1 MINFAGAVT
10 RSCGD
15 GLADASTNM
24 PKGFRGEVRTLSQ
37 GTARLVWSGDG
48 SGEVGRH
55 DASGLIVAVQGRPW
69 LDDAG
74 LAGRAASR
82 GLVDALAEG
91 YRIYGDDVLG
101 RVKGDFAFAV
111 VDPNAPRVL
120 VATDRFAARRMHVA
134 ETEGQI
140 LFGTVLDP
148 IKSANP
154 VFSRVSAEA
163 LYRYLY
169 FYAIPAPYTVYE
181 GIRRLEPGYA
191 CRWTPG
197 GATTARYWAPE
208 FGPRSPYAFE
218 TARDNFLQALETSV
232 ARACGDNSRVGAF
245 LSGGLDSSAVAGM
258 MARQGAHPCFH
269 VSFDS
274 ASFDE
279 SAYAKRA
286 ADWFGLPLEDVRL
299 TPTDAFD
306 ILSDLTRHFDEPFGN
321 SSAIPATLCARRAQE
336 LGVTTMLAGDGGD
349 EIFGGNERYVRQKK
363 IVAWQKRIPAWLRHL
378 LAGVPRPLRRGIVHR
393 LARVS
398 ELASYS
404 VGKRILEGSAVL
416 NADPADVLSPDLA
429 QAVRAH
435 GPVDDLETYA
445 RETPSQDWLYQL
457 LYVDMKYTL
466 ADNDLRK
473 VGAACELAGVDVAY
487 PMLDETVVDLAL
499 SIPIDE
505 LIRGFRL
512 RHFYKEA
519 VSGFLPEEIVTKTKQ
534 GFGMPFANWLVD
546 EPSFR
551 RLADDALS
559 SLAKRR
565 LLAPGYL
572 EGMRAAIAG
581 RGDRRSVGAAW
592 DLVVLELW
600 LAEHAADLPV

>member
-10 RSCGD
+10 RSYGEK
-15 GLADASTNM
+15 LADVSADM
-24 PKGFRGEVRTLSQ
+24 AQGLQGEVCTVSEGSVLV
-37 GTARLVWSGDG
+37 VWSGDG
-48 SGEVGRH
+48 AGEVGRH

-91 YRIYGDDVLG
+91 YRVYRDELLL
-101 RVKGDFAFAV
+101 RVKGDFALAILE
-111 VDPNAPRVL
+111 PEGPRL
-120 VATDRFAARRMHVA
+120 LIATDRFAARRMHFA
-134 ETEGQI
+134 EVDGQI
-140 LFGTVLDP
+140 FFGTVLDP
-148 IKSANP
+148 IKAASAAL
-154 VFSRVSAEA
+154 SRVSVEA

-169 FYAIPAPYTVYE
+169 FYAIPSPYTVYE
-181 GIRRLEPGYA
+181 GIHRLEPGHV
-191 CRWTPG
+191 CRWTPD
-197 GATTARYWAPE
+197 GATTVRYWAPQ
-208 FGPRSPYAFE
+208 FGPMCHYAFE
-218 TARDNFLQALETSV
+218 TARDNFLQAVETSV
-232 ARACGDNSRVGAF
+232 ARVCANDSRVGAF

-269 VSFDS
+269 VSFEA

-286 ADWFGLPLEDVRL
+286 AEWFGLPLEDVRL

-306 ILSDLTRHFDEPFGN
+306 ILGELTRHFDEPFGN
-321 SSAIPATLCARRAQE
+321 SSAIPATLCARSAKE
-336 LGVTTMLAGDGGD
+336 LGVTTMIAGDGGD

-363 IVAWQKRIPAWLRHL
+363 IVMWQNRIPAWLRHT
-378 LAGVPRPLRRGIVHR
+378 LAAVPQSLRRGIVHR
-393 LARVS
+393 LARAS
-398 ELASYS
+398 ELTSCS
-404 VGKRILEGSAVL
+404 VGERILEGTAVL
-416 NADPADVLSPDLA
+416 NADPGDVLSSDLA

-473 VGAACELAGVDVAY
+473 VGAACELAGVEVAY

-499 SIPIDE
+499 SIPPDE

-512 RHFYKEA
+512 RYFYKEA
-519 VSGFLPEEIVTKTKQ
+519 VSGFLPQEIINKTKQ

-559 SLAKRR
+559 SLANRH
-565 LLAPGYL
+565 LLAPAYM
-572 EGMRAAIAG
+572 ERMRAAIAG

-600 LAEHAADLPV
+600 LAEHAPDLPV